1 MSGPQNYR
9 QLSLPTGTETLQLQE
24 AARHRRITRS
34 LEDLFSLWGYDPV
47 ETALVDYF
55 EVYRRLVSEED
66 VGQMYR
72 AVDRQGEILA
82 LRSDTTLFLAKQL
95 GLHLRED
102 ELPVRVYY
110 NDQIIRAQDR
120 NDISNNEYQQA
131 GIELVG
137 VEGPDGDAEVL
148 LLAMEALDTL
158 GLQEA
163 FVHLGSHAVVEE
175 CARTAGVATA
185 TLEEMVRRRAFA
197 EIADTSSL
205 APRLIDLLGFIGP
218 AETFADRVTALEDE
232 PLPQQLSAALSRLT
246 ATATLLSDLAGETG
260 SERIRI
266 DLSELGASHY
276 YTGIAFSA
284 YAATSNAAILRGGRY
299 DALLKAF
306 GFDAPSVGFSL
317 FTRKLP
323 EEVMAATD
331 SEGVTIATGGDFAAR
346 VRNARRM
353 RSDGTRVRL

>member
-1 MSGPQNYR
+1 MSWPQNYR
-9 QLSLPTGTETLQLQE
+9 QLSLPTGTETLQLRE

-95 GLHLRED
+95 GVHLTPD

-110 NDQIIRAQDR
+110 NDQIIRAQER

-131 GIELVG
+131 GVELVG
-137 VEGPDGDAEVL
+137 VDGPDGDAEVL
-148 LLAMEALDTL
+148 LLAVEALDTL
-158 GLQEA
+158 GLHDA
-163 FVHLGSHAVVEE
+163 VVHLGSHAVVEE
-175 CARTAGVATA
+175 CARAAGIETAS
-185 TLEEMVRRRAFA
+185 LEEMVRRRAFDDVA
-197 EIADTSSL
+197 STAALPRSL
-205 APRLIDLLGFIGP
+205 AELLRFIGP
-218 AETFADRVTALEDE
+218 VDDFGDRVSALPDEVLAPALRTAL
-232 PLPQQLSAALSRLT
+232 ARLT
-246 ATATLLSDLAGETG
+246 DTATLLGRLIGTERSA
-260 SERIRI
+260 RIRI

-276 YTGIAFSA
+276 YTGVAFSA
-284 YAATSNAAILRGGRY
+284 YTRSSNAAVLRGGRY

-323 EEVMAATD
+323 EEIMAARDT
-331 SEGVTIATGGDFAAR
+331 EVVPPAPGDDFVAR
-346 VRNARRM
+346 VENAREM
-353 RSDGTRVRL
+353 RDNGTRVRL

>member
-1 MSGPQNYR
+1 MSWPQNYR
-9 QLSLPTGTETLQLQE
+9 QLSLPTGTETLQLRE

-95 GLHLRED
+95 GLHLTDD

-110 NDQIIRAQDR
+110 NDQIIRAQER
-120 NDISNNEYQQA
+120 NDISNNEYHQA

-137 VEGPDGDAEVL
+137 VAGPDGDAEVL
-148 LLAMEALDTL
+148 LLAREALDTL
-158 GLQEA
+158 GLREA
-163 FVHLGSHAVVEE
+163 VIHLGSHAVVEE
-175 CARTAGVATA
+175 CAATGGVETAV
-185 TLEEMVRRRAFA
+185 LEEMVRRRAFD
-197 EIADTSSL
+197 EIETATSLSPEL
-205 APRLIDLLGFIGP
+205 VQLLRFIGP
-218 AETFADRVTALEDE
+218 TESFQERVRALGGDV
-232 PLPQQLSAALSRLT
+232 LSGTLSAALSRLIE
-246 ATATLLSDLAGETG
+246 TATLLNRLIGGAPD
-260 SERIRI
+260 ERIRI

-284 YAATSNAAILRGGRY
+284 YTATSNAAVLRGGRY

-323 EEVMAATD
+323 EEVMAAPESD
-331 SEGVTIATGGDFAAR
+331 GVPIAPGEDFVAR
-346 VRNARRM
+346 VDNARRM
-353 RSDGTRVRL
+353 RGDGRRVRL